1 VNAVA
6 HLVCKPFAAMASPK
20 WMEAMALSVV
30 AQYKS
35 SVGKS
40 NTGDEVNAVA
50 HLVRKPFAAMASMES

>member
-1 VNAVA
+1 MA
-6 HLVCKPFAAMASPK
+6 HLVCEPFAAMASPK
-20 WMEAMALSVV
+20 WMEAMALLVV

>member
-1 VNAVA
+1 MA

-20 WMEAMALSVV
+20 WMEAMALLVV

-40 NTGDEVNAVA
+40 DTGDGCSGGSP
-50 HLVRKPFAAMASMES
+50 LGG

>member
-1 VNAVA
+1 MA
-6 HLVCKPFAAMASPK
+6 HLVCEPFAAMASPK
-20 WMEAMALSVV
+20 WEAMALSVV

-35 SVGKS
+35 SVGKV

>member
-1 VNAVA
+1 MA
-6 HLVCKPFAAMASPK
+6 HLVCKLFAAMASPK

-40 NTGDEVNAVA
+40 NTGDECSSGS
-50 HLVRKPFAAMASMES
+50 PIGG